1 MKKIGS
7 VADFGPQRDKELLAA
22 FRDQLHLLGS
32 IPTKELFTRAAKMPA
47 SRFWVSERRAAAVI
61 SKMLRGDRILSMN
74 TKKREMYLEL
84 YRRVRRIREEVRMKD
99 KTGLSE
105 AKSGAMFV
113 GADASPI
120 YS

>member
-1 MKKIGS
+1 
-7 VADFGPQRDKELLAA
+7 
-22 FRDQLHLLGS
+22 
-32 IPTKELFTRAAKMPA
+32 MP
-47 SRFWVSERRAAAVI
+47 ENLI
-61 SKMLRGDRILSMN
+61 STSLKYHFMEEGTTSPSA
-74 TKKREMYLEL
+74 T
-84 YRRVRRIREEVRMKD
+84 REEVRMKD